1 MCQRR
6 KMTAEELAVLRDA
19 FRRNAIQLDGVDE
32 LSEDERIGNS
42 KTAQFVESE
51 GADGIDAAF
60 DLIEFI
66 LTDPEDAYF
75 SPAHDRQ
82 RRDGSFILEED
93 AWVLKRWSPKYRSRC
108 FLKIW
113 HLYSDATRKADV
125 HPY

>member
-1 MCQRR
+1 MCQKR

-32 LSEDERIGNS
+32 IDPDAQVGNA
-42 KTAQFVESE
+42 KTAQFVESQ
-51 GADGIDAAF
+51 GVDAAF
-60 DLIEFI
+60 ELIEFI
-66 LTDPEDAYF
+66 IAAPDEAYF
-75 SPAHDRQ
+75 SPAHDKQ

-108 FLKIW
+108 FLKVW
-113 HLYSDATRKADV
+113 HLYSDMLRIADV